1 MPTYTFRNKKTDEVF
16 DSIMSWNTREEFLK
30 INPDL
35 EPIIGSPSIGDSV
48 RLGIRKPD
56 DGFREVMSKIHSA
69 NYKSNLSSK
78 LSRKWNTHTTFLSY

>member
-48 RLGIRKPD
+48 RLGIKSLYYQR
-56 DGFREVMSKIHSA
+56 SA
-69 NYKSNLSSK
+69 NPSQELARNILSCS
-78 LSRKWNTHTTFLSY
+78 SCEA